1 VPYSE
6 AQLEQVQDAIAA
18 LIPQEPTPLAW
29 FVSVQPDPEPIV
41 DLMLYDNRSAVD
53 VSAAQQIVSQYDGM
67 VELTLSGSGAIIT
80 SADPGLIAT
89 TGGRPT
95 TGPVTPSTSATP
107 STQTPSPAPSTSL
120 PPAAPSLGKLAYH
133 RHEHLALVTVAPGS
147 GALYDVVVSA
157 VSRSGRLLARKTLNH
172 LSTTSTV
179 TLHLTSAPRRLS
191 LEVHAHTAAGTSLT
205 FQRKL

>member
-1 VPYSE
+1 
-6 AQLEQVQDAIAA
+6 
-18 LIPQEPTPLAW
+18 
-29 FVSVQPDPEPIV
+29 
-41 DLMLYDNRSAVD
+41 
-53 VSAAQQIVSQYDGM
+53 
-67 VELTLSGSGAIIT
+67 
-80 SADPGLIAT
+80 
-89 TGGRPT
+89 
-95 TGPVTPSTSATP
+95 
-107 STQTPSPAPSTSL
+107 
-120 PPAAPSLGKLAYH
+120 LAYH